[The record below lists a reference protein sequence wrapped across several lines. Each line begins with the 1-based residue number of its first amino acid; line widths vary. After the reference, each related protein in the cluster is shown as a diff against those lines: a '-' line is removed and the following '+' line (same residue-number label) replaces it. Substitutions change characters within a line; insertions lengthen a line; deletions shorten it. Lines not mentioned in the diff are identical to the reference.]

1 MALQCRIRETS
12 TLARLDKLV
21 AAGAMDPAFADD
33 LGEAMELF
41 SELRLS
47 RQLAKLRGEDEQL
60 EDNHIVVQQLSS
72 LERDLLRDALHLVS
86 DFKQRLSRR
95 FHLEY

>member
-1 MALQCRIRETS
+1 MEA
-12 TLARLDKLV
+12 
-21 AAGAMDPAFADD
+21 AFAED

-41 SELRLS
+41 SELRLNH
-47 RQLAKLRGEDEQL
+47 QL
-60 EDNHIVVQQLSS
+60 ENRHGDEMNIPGNHIVVQRLSS

>member
-1 MALQCRIRETS
+1 M
-12 TLARLDKLV
+12 ARLKKLV
-21 AAGAMDPAFADD
+21 AAGAMERAFAED
-33 LGEAMELF
+33 LGEAMEFF

-47 RQLAKLRGEDEQL
+47 QQLAKLRGENTQV
-60 EDNHIVVQQLSS
+60 EDNHIVVQHLSS
-72 LERDLLRDALHLVS
+72 LERDVLRDALHLVS

>member
-1 MALQCRIRETS
+1 MEP
-12 TLARLDKLV
+12 
-21 AAGAMDPAFADD
+21 GFAED

-41 SELRLS
+41 SELRLA
-47 RQLAKLRGEDEQL
+47 RQLAKLHGEDDTVEN
-60 EDNHIVVQQLSS
+60 NHIVVQQLSS